1 MIKSNCEF
9 WFLAKPNFLG
19 ENYMS
24 ILYRLHSKY
33 CPDKPDERSQDH
45 LINSNRILKM
55 KKFVAVL
62 IISLASA
69 GISFA
74 GGCSSSKSYTMANS
88 SKALK
93 GDVVLMAEGKRVIKH
108 NGKLGQIFFTIQTD
122 AGETLAQEISR
133 EEFGIQ
139 FPELSKQIQSW
150 AISFWVGSSDTSHSP
165 VS

>member
-1 MIKSNCEF
+1 
-9 WFLAKPNFLG
+9 
-19 ENYMS
+19 
-24 ILYRLHSKY
+24 
-33 CPDKPDERSQDH
+33 
-45 LINSNRILKM
+45 M
-55 KKFVAVL
+55 KKFAAVL

-74 GGCSSSKSYTMANS
+74 GGCMSSKSYTMANS
-88 SKALK
+88 SKVLK

-108 NGKLGQIFFTIQTD
+108 NGKLGQIFFTIQTES
-122 AGETLAQEISR
+122 GETLAQEISR

-150 AISFWVGSSDTSHSP
+150 AIPFWVGSSDTFHSP